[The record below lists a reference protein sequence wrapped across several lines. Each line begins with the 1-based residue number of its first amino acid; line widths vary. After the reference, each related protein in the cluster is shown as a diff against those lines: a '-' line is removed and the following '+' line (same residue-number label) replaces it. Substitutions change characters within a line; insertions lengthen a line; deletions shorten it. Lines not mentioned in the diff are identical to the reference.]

1 MRLALPGELEAIL
14 HFGATYIPDHY
25 EPLLGSAAAQAQ
37 VDDWWTPE
45 RMAAAIGEGRVVVAE
60 EQGGI
65 LGVAEWSLYDGVPTI
80 WKLYVD
86 PSRRGEGIGSRLIVA
101 VEDHLPKGV
110 DRIWVETFA
119 VNRRAR
125 AFYEREGFREFRT
138 VEHSNPTMNAVWFER
153 SLD

>member
-1 MRLALPGELEAIL
+1 MRLASPDELEAIL
-14 HFGATYIPDHY
+14 DFGAMHIPDHY
-25 EPLLGSAAAQAQ
+25 DPLLGSAAAQAQ

-45 RMAAAIGEGRVVVAE
+45 RMSAAIGEGRVVVAE
-60 EQGGI
+60 EQGEV

-80 WKLYVD
+80 WKLYVN
-86 PSRRGEGIGSRLIVA
+86 PSRRGEGIGPRLIA
-101 VEDHLPKGV
+101 AIEDHLPEGA
-110 DRIWVETFA
+110 DRIWVETLA

-138 VEHSNPTMNAVWFER
+138 VEHSNPTMNVVWFER